1 MTHTSTF
8 LKIKLGDLNHALSVI
23 QLKSSSGL
31 GVIYKDKWL
40 NICKIKMK
48 RLLVICKFFKAVI
61 SASAEVIVLNH
72 TNLLGFWNFWAFQ
85 NYSLSFMVNLPKKQS
100 FVYCSCEL
108 KMQTQHNITAYTL
121 NLKSAFMLLI

>member
-1 MTHTSTF
+1 
-8 LKIKLGDLNHALSVI
+8 
-23 QLKSSSGL
+23 
-31 GVIYKDKWL
+31 
-40 NICKIKMK
+40 MK

-72 TNLLGFWNFWAFQ
+72 TDLLGFWNFWAFQ

>member
-8 LKIKLGDLNHALSVI
+8 LKIKLSDLNHALSVI

-40 NICKIKMK
+40 NICKMKMK

-72 TNLLGFWNFWAFQ
+72 TDLLGF
-85 NYSLSFMVNLPKKQS
+85 
-100 FVYCSCEL
+100 
-108 KMQTQHNITAYTL
+108 
-121 NLKSAFMLLI
+121 